1 MRSEL
6 NPARTSSEKSC
17 GCSPAAKWPP
27 FSNLVVM
34 DKFGLRPLCPTP
46 RGWIELVR
54 EDAHGNRLTIESQ
67 KFSIIQT
74 LLSLVIPAMAM
85 SRPFGAGTP

>member
-1 MRSEL
+1 LTEFAGRGRII
-6 NPARTSSEKSC
+6 AIAKTFAGADRKSTYR
-17 GCSPAAKWPP
+17 GRLLSFVTTLPNSA
-27 FSNLVVM
+27 
-34 DKFGLRPLCPTP
+34 
-46 RGWIELVR
+46 GWIELVR
-54 EDAHGNRLTIESQ
+54 EDAHDNRLPIDSQ

>member
-1 MRSEL
+1 M
-6 NPARTSSEKSC
+6 
-17 GCSPAAKWPP
+17 AALFHP
-27 FSNLVVM
+27 VVV
-34 DKFGLRPLCPTP
+34 DEIGIGPLCPTP

-74 LLSLVIPAMAM
+74 LLSIVIPAMAI
-85 SRPFGAGTP
+85 SRPFGEGTP